1 MIADCSIKNVQTL
14 GSNLSEN
21 LLTGT
26 ATSVAR
32 ADVLLARTTLR
43 SKSCTRLRTQ
53 TPLCLEG
60 LAGALLETLV
70 TRVSK
75 LGRLDVAI
83 LDGENS
89 SSLDSKESVKE
100 DFISSISVLSP
111 SERSI
116 L

>member
-1 MIADCSIKNVQTL
+1 MIADCSIKNVRTL
-14 GSNLSEN
+14 GSNVSEN
-21 LLTGT
+21 LSTGT

-43 SKSCTRLRTQ
+43 SKSCTRLRTL
-53 TPLCLEG
+53 TLSLEG
-60 LAGALLETLV
+60 LAGALLVTLG

-83 LDGENS
+83 LVGENS

-100 DFISSISVLSP
+100 DFNSSKSVLSP
-111 SERSI
+111 SVRSI